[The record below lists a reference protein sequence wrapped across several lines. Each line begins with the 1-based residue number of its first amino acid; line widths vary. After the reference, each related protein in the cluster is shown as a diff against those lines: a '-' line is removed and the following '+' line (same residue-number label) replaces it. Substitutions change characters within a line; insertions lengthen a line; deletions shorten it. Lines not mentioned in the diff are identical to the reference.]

1 MGASIGSRNN
11 PNGRPPKS
19 KALTNML
26 EVALGKTHLYKGKSV
41 SGKRILAD
49 LVASVVVTGRLQFPD
64 DNEISIVSI
73 KDWMEF
79 AKWAY
84 ERIDG
89 KPVQPISGEEGG
101 AIIIE
106 YVNTPYPTSDV
117 SPESSGDTP
126 EPK

>member
-1 MGASIGSRNN
+1 
-11 PNGRPPKS
+11 
-19 KALTNML
+19 ML
-26 EVALGKTHLYKGKSV
+26 ETALGKTHLYKGKNV

-64 DNEISIVSI
+64 DNEVSIISI
-73 KDWMEF
+73 KDWIEF
-79 AKWAY
+79 VRWTY

-106 YVNTPYPTSDV
+106 YVNNPYPTTDV
-117 SPESSGDTP
+117 SSESSGDTP

>member
-1 MGASIGSRNN
+1 MAAPKGNCNN

-26 EVALGKTHLYKGKSV
+26 ETALGKTHLYKGKNV

-64 DNEISIVSI
+64 DNEVSIISI
-73 KDWMEF
+73 KDWLEF
-79 AKWAY
+79 VKWTY
-84 ERIDG
+84 ERVDG

-106 YVNTPYPTSDV
+106 YVNTPYPTSNV
-117 SPESSGDTP
+117 SSESSGDTP